1 MLVAIPLLALIGV
14 GAFVGYSYW
23 EYRTFWGDPNVPPS
37 DVTSLGAVE
46 TKTFYSEAL
55 GQTMEYNIYLP
66 PGYDDLRQRFTTYP
80 VVYLLH
86 GRPGADNDWV
96 SKGGAAEAMDTL
108 LAEGQVQPM
117 IIVMPQGSGSRFA
130 YATGY
135 IDGPQGDWGTYIS
148 RDLVNEIDSNY
159 RTVRSARGRAIAGL
173 SEGGYGA
180 MNLGLRNP
188 SEFGVIGSF
197 SGYFNID
204 QYDMPRIY
212 GRDQSLAEANSP
224 MAYLPQLEGELPAI
238 YFYVGGGDEKF
249 LEENQEFAD
258 QLETRGASYDFE
270 IYKGAH
276 SWDLWREHLPD
287 FLVYAAAHLKGG
299 D

>member
-55 GQTMEYNIYLP
+55 GQTMEYNIYLS

-86 GRPGADNDWV
+86 GCPGADNDWV

-212 GRDQSLAEANSP
+212 GRDRSLAEANSP
-224 MAYLPQLEGELPAI
+224 MAYIPQLEGELPAI

>member
-1 MLVAIPLLALIGV
+1 VVSLVGI

-37 DVTSLGAVE
+37 DVTSFGAVE

-66 PGYDDLRQRFTTYP
+66 PGYDDLRHTFTTYP

-86 GRPGADNDWV
+86 GRPGTADDWV
-96 SKGGAAEAMDTL
+96 RVGGAAVAMDTL
-108 LAEGQVQPM
+108 LAEGQVRPM
-117 IIVMPQGSGSRFA
+117 IIVAPQGSTSRFA
-130 YATGY
+130 SATGY
-135 IDGPQGDWGTYIS
+135 VDGLQGNWETYIT
-148 RDLVNEIDSNY
+148 RDLINEIDSNY

-188 SEFGVIGSF
+188 SELGVIGSF
-197 SGYFNID
+197 SGYFTINQHDLSSIF
-204 QYDMPRIY
+204 
-212 GRDQSLAEANSP
+212 GGDQSLAEANNP
-224 MAYLPQLEGELPAI
+224 MSYLPQLGGELPAI
-238 YFYVGGGDEKF
+238 YFYVGKGDEEI

-258 QLETRGASYDFE
+258 ELEARGASYDFK
-270 IYKGAH
+270 IYPGAH
-276 SWDLWREHLPD
+276 SWKFWREHLPD
-287 FLVYAAAHLKGG
+287 FLTFASEQLRGG
-299 D
+299 E